1 MNNFH
6 TIYREKS
13 EIKILSEKGSKHVV
27 MLAGGMSAEREVS
40 LSSGTGVGKALLEN
54 GYRVTDVDMGA
65 DLASV
70 LLELKPD
77 VVFNCLHGTYGEDGC
92 VPGLLDILRIPYTHS
107 GVLPSSVAFNK
118 VKSREIFISNNILC
132 AKGLMVSKSD
142 GLKTDPIKRPYV
154 IKPISQGSSIGV
166 ELIFEGDDFDFAN
179 YKFEYGEKII
189 VEEYIK
195 GRELQVAV
203 LNGKALDV
211 LEIKLLK
218 NRFYDYE
225 TKYTDGFAEHLLPA
239 PIPEDI
245 YKKALEISEK
255 ANNIFGCRGM
265 VRVEMIYSELN
276 NQLYMLELNTHP
288 GMTPLSICPEI
299 ASYNGISFKEQVRLL
314 VEDAKYDGGE
324 DSR

>member
-6 TIYREKS
+6 TTYRTKS
-13 EIKILSEKGSKHVV
+13 EVKILSEKGSKHVV

-40 LSSGTGVGKALLEN
+40 LSSGTGVRKALLEN

-107 GVLPSSVAFNK
+107 GVLSSSIAFNK
-118 VKSREIFISNNILC
+118 VKSREIFISNKILC
-132 AKGLMVSKSD
+132 AKALIINKID
-142 GLKTDPIKRPYV
+142 GLKTDPMRRPYV
-154 IKPISQGSSIGV
+154 IKPLSQGSSIGV
-166 ELIFEGDDFDFAN
+166 QVIFEGDEFDFAN
-179 YKFEYGEKII
+179 YKFEYGEQII

-211 LEIKLLK
+211 LEIKLLT
-218 NRFYDYE
+218 NRFSDYE